1 MGMCRN
7 IVAQKIKYYKLNT
20 NSDLS
25 VSSIFHHLFNPI
37 EALKVCTNLTHCS
50 RSAGTDDVT
59 ETPVMSPAP
68 MRLIGPST
76 SLLPTEEYGRL
87 PPPYFIL
94 HWTDKGR
101 PKKFLVSFNLKI
113 LPNFLRFEITRV
125 RNNTSIS
132 SPYTDPSP
140 LYVFFVLHFF
150 YFFATK
156 ILYLLCVS
164 LAR

>member
-25 VSSIFHHLFNPI
+25 VSSVFHHLFDPI

-76 SLLPTEEYGRL
+76 SLLPTEKSTVVCLL
-87 PPPYFIL
+87 PTLYCTGPI
-94 HWTDKGR
+94 KGGQ
-101 PKKFLVSFNLKI
+101 KNSW
-113 LPNFLRFEITRV
+113 
-125 RNNTSIS
+125 
-132 SPYTDPSP
+132 
-140 LYVFFVLHFF
+140 
-150 YFFATK
+150 
-156 ILYLLCVS
+156 
-164 LAR
+164 